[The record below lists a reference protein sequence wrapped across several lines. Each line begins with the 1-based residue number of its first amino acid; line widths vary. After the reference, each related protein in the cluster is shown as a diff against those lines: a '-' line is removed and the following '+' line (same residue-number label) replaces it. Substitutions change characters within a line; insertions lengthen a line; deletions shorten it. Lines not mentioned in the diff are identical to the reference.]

1 MRVLLVAPPCADTFG
16 YSMPPPGLL
25 RLGGELRRRGVEV
38 GLEDLSLRLAAGE
51 LPEGDELARAAAD
64 VLLARGPSSCVGF
77 SVMGATL
84 PIALCIAAELRER
97 APALRIALG
106 GPGALG
112 IEEALLA
119 RFACVD
125 AVVRGEGEATL
136 LELVAAWERDAP
148 PAGVLGLSWRAADG
162 SVRREPERAPLRS
175 LAELADYAWDMLP
188 PIARYQEIRGASEGL
203 VALDSGR
210 GCSYDC
216 SFCTIGRFW
225 SRRSRAL
232 PAERLADEVEALAH
246 VPGARRAYLCHDIF
260 GADRKHALAFC
271 AELERRGRPL
281 PWEARARADHLD
293 DELVERM
300 GAAGCVRVLLGIES
314 ADGALR
320 NRHGKSMRAELDV
333 LRLVERL
340 DRAGIAPILSLI
352 LGLPGEGER
361 ELAATIELAASA
373 ALRAGVHLSF
383 HLVNPQPGC
392 ALGELE
398 GARSRPLAD
407 IAPDMAL
414 GAGQSAGER
423 ALIAAHP
430 DLFSCFALLSAGEH
444 AAQLPRLA
452 LLRDLGAPLLMRHS
466 RSFGWLAR
474 RRGLAALALLRELV
488 QSERS
493 YESHVRAARD
503 PVASELLAWE
513 HAQLRCAA
521 AEHGALELLRPEHD
535 LAAIA
540 AWLRGAA
547 PAEPPPPALCAP
559 QPAALAVVRGARGQ
573 RSLRLALPLAEL
585 LEELRAGADAQALA
599 ARHPRARAALAALER
614 AGLAPAARGLSSE
627 RDIHAGAGTS
637 A

>member
-25 RLGGELRRRGVEV
+25 RLGGELRRRGIEV

-51 LPEGDELARAAAD
+51 LPAGDELARAAAD
-64 VLLARGPSSCVGF
+64 LLLARAPESCVGF

-84 PIALCIAAELRER
+84 PIALCIAAELRRR
-97 APALRIALG
+97 APRLRIALG

-119 RFACVD
+119 RFDCVD
-125 AVVRGEGEATL
+125 AVVRGEGEQTL
-136 LELVAAWERDAP
+136 LELIEAWQRGAS
-148 PAGVLGLSWRAADG
+148 PAGVLGLSWRGAHGA
-162 SVRREPERAPLRS
+162 VRREGDRAPLRS
-175 LAELADYAWDMLP
+175 LAELADYAWDLLP

-216 SFCTIGRFW
+216 SFCTIGRHW
-225 SRRSRAL
+225 SRRSRPL
-232 PAERLADEVEALAH
+232 PAERLADEVERLAQ

-320 NRHGKSMRAELDV
+320 NRHGKHMRAELDV

-361 ELAATIELAASA
+361 ELEATIELAAGA

-392 ALGELE
+392 ALGEQE
-398 GARSRPLAD
+398 GARSRPIAG

-423 ALIAAHP
+423 ALIEAHP

-444 AAQLPRLA
+444 AAQLPQLA
-452 LLRDLGAPLLMRHS
+452 LLRDLGAPLLMRHA

-474 RRGLAALALLRELV
+474 RRGLSALSLLRELCADG
-488 QSERS
+488 RS
-493 YESHVRAARD
+493 YETQLRLARD
-503 PVASELLAWE
+503 PIASELLAWE
-513 HAQLRCAA
+513 LAQLRCAA
-521 AEHGALELLRPEHD
+521 AEAGTLELLRPQHD
-535 LAAIA
+535 LGAIA
-540 AWLRGAA
+540 AWLRGAQPRQA
-547 PAEPPPPALCAP
+547 PPPELGTPR
-559 QPAALAVVRGARGQ
+559 PAALAIVRGARGQ

-585 LEELRAGADAQALA
+585 LEQLRAGADASELA
-599 ARHPRARAALAALER
+599 AHDPGMRAALAALER
-614 AGLAPAARGLSSE
+614 AGLASHALSSK
-627 RDIHAGAGTS
+627 RDFPIGA
-637 A
+637 AP

>member
-25 RLGGELRRRGVEV
+25 RLGGELRRRAIDV

-64 VLLARGPSSCVGF
+64 LLLARGAELCVGF

-84 PIALCIAAELRER
+84 PIALCIADELRRR

-112 IEEALLA
+112 VEEALLE
-119 RFACVD
+119 RFACID
-125 AVVRGEGEATL
+125 AVVRGEGEQTL
-136 LELVAAWERDAP
+136 LELVEAWERGALP
-148 PAGVLGLSWRAADG
+148 QGVLGLSWRADDG
-162 SVRREPERAPLRS
+162 SVRREPDRAPLRS
-175 LAELADYAWDMLP
+175 LEGLADYAWDLLP
-188 PIARYQEIRGASEGL
+188 PIARYQEIRGASDGL

-216 SFCTIGRFW
+216 SFCTIGRHW

-232 PAERLADEVEALAH
+232 PAERLATEIEALAR

-260 GADRKHALAFC
+260 GADRKHALALC

-293 DELVERM
+293 DELVGRM

-361 ELAATIELAASA
+361 ELAATIELAASG

-392 ALGELE
+392 ALGEQE
-398 GARSRPLAD
+398 GARSRPIAG

-414 GAGQSAGER
+414 GAGASAAER

-444 AAQLPRLA
+444 ARELPRLA
-452 LLRDLGAPLLMRHS
+452 QLRDLGAPLLMRHA

-474 RRGLAALALLRELV
+474 QRGLGALALLRALLADG
-488 QSERS
+488 RS
-493 YESHVRAARD
+493 YETQVRVARD
-503 PVASELLAWE
+503 AIASELLAWE
-513 HAQLRCAA
+513 LAQLRCAA
-521 AEHGALELLRPEHD
+521 AGAEAFELLRPQHD
-535 LAAIA
+535 LGAIA
-540 AWLRGAA
+540 AWLRGAEPAAA
-547 PAEPPPPALCAP
+547 PPSELCAP
-559 QPAALAVVRGARGQ
+559 SPAALAVVRGARGQ
-573 RSLRLALPLAEL
+573 RSLRLALPVAEL
-585 LEELRAGADAQALA
+585 LEELRAGADARALA
-599 ARHPRARAALAALER
+599 ARHPRARAALEALAR
-614 AGLAPAARGLSSE
+614 AGLAPEPAAHSRE
-627 RDIHAGAGTS
+627 RDIPTGAGTPS
-637 A
+637 